1 MKKILVSDYDGTFYL
16 NDQDIANNIKLLN
29 TYKDDIELIIATG
42 RSYYDYKKKKDR
54 YKINSK
60 FIIINHGASIL
71 LNDKL
76 IYNIE
81 IANCIKEKII
91 NEINFDKVVNYFC
104 CSGKDSRLDINESGL
119 TKIHIKFESVDY
131 ACALYKKVMEKY
143 SDYIN
148 CYFVSEKRALE
159 IVSSL
164 ANKKDAILK
173 IADLENIKKENVFTV
188 GDNDTDYNMLKHFNG
203 YIMKKSSKKWAF

>member
-1 MKKILVSDYDGTFYL
+1 MTLNIDWPFKNFYSVL
-16 NDQDIANNIKLLN
+16 N
-29 TYKDDIELIIATG
+29 
-42 RSYYDYKKKKDR
+42 
-54 YKINSK
+54 
-60 FIIINHGASIL
+60 
-71 LNDKL
+71 
-76 IYNIE
+76 
-81 IANCIKEKII
+81 
-91 NEINFDKVVNYFC
+91 
-104 CSGKDSRLDINESGL
+104 LD
-119 TKIHIKFESVDY
+119 HQ
-131 ACALYKKVMEKY
+131 KY